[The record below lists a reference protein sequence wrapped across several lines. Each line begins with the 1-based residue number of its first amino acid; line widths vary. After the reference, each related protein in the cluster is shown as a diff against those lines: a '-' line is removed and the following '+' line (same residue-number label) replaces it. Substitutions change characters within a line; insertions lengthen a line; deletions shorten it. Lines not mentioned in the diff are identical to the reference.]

1 MLEFDTLQQAR
12 DFNFDDLDRRF
23 SHLSRCVQL
32 FATDSVRFRENLH
45 DVAISQFN
53 IAENVADLY
62 KDKVHTREVER
73 FRAAHRNIISTY
85 WNQYV
90 SAAERQELCPFITL
104 PCLISESNATNPCDK
119 APAGPLGLLPRPDAP
134 HSEAPGQAPRL
145 LGEPAEEGARRAG
158 KVESGKG

>member
-1 MLEFDTLQQAR
+1 M
-12 DFNFDDLDRRF
+12 
-23 SHLSRCVQL
+23 QL
-32 FATDSVRFRENLH
+32 FAADSVRFRENLH

-90 SAAERQELCPFITL
+90 SACQEAGTL
-104 PCLISESNATNPCDK
+104 PMHNSF
-119 APAGPLGLLPRPDAP
+119 LPHCRIKCYKP
-134 HSEAPGQAPRL
+134 E
-145 LGEPAEEGARRAG
+145 
-158 KVESGKG
+158 

>member
-1 MLEFDTLQQAR
+1 MQCRDFHSWHQTFFQAR

-32 FATDSVRFRENLH
+32 FAADSARFRENLH

-62 KDKVHTREVER
+62 KDKVHAREVER

-90 SAAERQELCPFITL
+90 S
-104 PCLISESNATNPCDK
+104 
-119 APAGPLGLLPRPDAP
+119 G
-134 HSEAPGQAPRL
+134 
-145 LGEPAEEGARRAG
+145 
-158 KVESGKG
+158 